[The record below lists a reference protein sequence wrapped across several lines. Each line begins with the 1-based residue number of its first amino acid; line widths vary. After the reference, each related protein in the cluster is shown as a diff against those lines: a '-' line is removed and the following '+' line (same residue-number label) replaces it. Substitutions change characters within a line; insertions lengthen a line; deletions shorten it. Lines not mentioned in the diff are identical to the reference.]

1 MPNVLYKGFLTK
13 SVDSDQTPQNAGLLD
28 KGLMVLFMFHNSQIT
43 LLSSQSTQQSSY
55 ITIHNTI
62 LRTSQF
68 QDGRSNEMGTSIM

>member
-1 MPNVLYKGFLTK
+1 
-13 SVDSDQTPQNAGLLD
+13 
-28 KGLMVLFMFHNSQIT
+28 MVLFMFHNSQIT

-68 QDGRSNEMGTSIM
+68 QDGRSNEMGTSIMWLFVSTADSYVTRLLFDPSHKTKIV